1 LSDLAARLAE
11 LSPRK
16 RELLLRQ
23 LAKKQGEPAPERIP
37 RRERTTDRFPLSSS
51 QLREWILVQLEPNT
65 PAYNIPGGARVH
77 GPLDPAVF
85 DRAVREIVRRHET
98 LRTTFAETGG
108 EPVQVIAPPGDV
120 LVPRIDLGALPPAAR
135 EAEVA
140 RLTLLEQ
147 SLPFDLARG
156 PLLRVALVRLAPEE
170 HLALFTMHHIVSD
183 GWSLGIFRRELV
195 ALYDAFSRG
204 VPSPLPPLPV
214 QYADFAAWQRERL
227 QGEALDAQIA
237 WWRGELAGSPPLLPF
252 PTDRPRPPVQTHRG
266 ASLPFSLPPEAVRS
280 LRALAQEQ
288 GASLFM
294 ALLAGFAALLARGSG
309 EDDVPVGTY
318 TGNRAR
324 SELEGLIG
332 FFINTLVLRI
342 RLDDGPAFRPLL
354 VRAREVTLGAFAH
367 QDLPFEGL
375 LEAIHPERDLSH
387 TPFFQHLL
395 VLQNFPAEAVEMADV
410 RLAPLRLKNDHA
422 SFDLSLILEE
432 AGDRVAGAAQY
443 NVDLFDAA
451 TIERLSRHLTALL
464 TAAVREPDRPV
475 HELPLLSP
483 EEREQLLGDWS
494 GAAAIP
500 PVADAPVHALF
511 EMQAGRSPESVAIE
525 AGDRRITYAELD
537 TRANRLARHLRKLGV
552 GPDVLVGLAA
562 ERSPEAL
569 VGMLG
574 ILKAGGAYVPV
585 DPAYP
590 EERRAFMLADSGAPV
605 VLTRQSLEGGDWEGE
620 DPAPLGIASPPES
633 TAYVIYTSGSTGR
646 PKGVVVPHRALASYT
661 ADAAVTYGAGPGER
675 VLQFATLSFDT
686 SAEEIWPALASGA
699 TLVLRPEGML
709 DSVPRF
715 LAELDHLG
723 ITLLNLPTAY
733 WHEVAAGAEGL
744 ALPTCL
750 RRVVIGGEK
759 ALAEPLAA
767 WGRTGHPARV
777 VNTYGPTETT
787 IVATRHEPDGD
798 GEVPIGRPIAGARV
812 YVIDRT
818 LQPAPPGAAGEL
830 LIGGAGL
837 SRGYLGRPDL
847 TAAAFVP
854 DPFSGEPG
862 ARLYRSGDLVRFR
875 QGGVLDFL
883 GRVDAQVK
891 VRGFRIEPGE
901 IESALGAHPQVRA
914 AAVAVD
920 EDRLAAWVVSEGE
933 PPTVTELRRFLADRL
948 PEHMIPAVFV
958 TLEALPLT
966 PSGKVDRRALPK
978 PEGDRPR
985 LEKEYVPPASEV
997 EDALV
1002 AIWAEALGV
1011 ERVGV
1016 LDNFFELGGHS
1027 LLATQVV
1034 ARIRENLQVDLP
1046 LIALFQLPT
1055 VEQLAVAVEE
1065 AILDKLEALEDAEVQ
1080 ALMGLDPRG

>member
-1 LSDLAARLAE
+1 MTDLAARLAG
-11 LSPRK
+11 LSPKK

-37 RRERTTDRFPLSSS
+37 RRERTTDRFPLSFS
-51 QLREWILVQLEPNT
+51 QLREWILVQLEPHT
-65 PAYNIPGGARVH
+65 PAYNIPGGARVL

-85 DRAVREIVRRHET
+85 EASVREIVRRHET

-108 EPVQVIAPPGDV
+108 EPVQVIAPPGEF
-120 LVPRIDLGALPPAAR
+120 LVPRIDLSALPPDAR
-135 EAEVA
+135 EAEAA
-140 RLTLLEQ
+140 RLTAFEQ
-147 SLPFDLARG
+147 ALPFDLARG
-156 PLLRVALVRLAPEE
+156 PLLRVALVRLAPED
-170 HLALFTMHHIVSD
+170 HLALFTMHHIISD
-183 GWSLGIFRRELV
+183 GWSLGVFRRELV

-204 VPSPLPPLPV
+204 LPSPLPPLPL

-227 QGEALDAQIA
+227 QGEALDEQIA
-237 WWRGELAGSPPLLPF
+237 WWRGQLAGSPPLLPL
-252 PTDRPRPPVQTHRG
+252 PTDRPRPPVQTNRG
-266 ASLPFSLPPEAVRS
+266 ATVSFALPSEIVPA
-280 LRALAQEQ
+280 LRAAAQAQ

-294 ALLAGFAALLARGSG
+294 ALLAGFAALLARWSG

-332 FFINTLVLRI
+332 FFINTLVLRT

-354 VRAREVTLGAFAH
+354 ARVREVTLGAFAH

-375 LEAIHPERDLSH
+375 LEALHPERDLSH
-387 TPFFQHLL
+387 TPLFQHLL
-395 VLQNFPAEAVEMADV
+395 VLQNFPAEPVRMADV
-410 RLAPLRLKNDHA
+410 RLAPLALENDHA
-422 SFDLSLILEE
+422 SFDVSLYLEE
-432 AGDRVAGAAQY
+432 AGDRVTGAAQY

-451 TIERLSRHLTALL
+451 TIERLTRHLGTLL
-464 TAAVREPDRPV
+464 EAAVREPDRPV

-483 EEREQLLGDWS
+483 EEKGQLLGDWS
-494 GAAAIP
+494 GAPAAAP
-500 PVADAPVHALF
+500 AADSPVHVLF
-511 EMQAGRSPESVAIE
+511 EIQADRTPGSVAVE
-525 AGDRRITYAELD
+525 AGDRRMTYAELNN
-537 TRANRLARHLRKLGV
+537 RANRLARHLRKLGV
-552 GPDVLVGLAA
+552 GTDVLVGLAA

-574 ILKAGGAYVPV
+574 ILKAGGAYLPL
-585 DPAYP
+585 DPDYP
-590 EERRAFMLADSGAPV
+590 EDRRAFMVEDSGARL
-605 VLTRQSLEGGDWEGE
+605 VLTRQILEGGQWEE
-620 DPAPLGIASPPES
+620 ESPDPLGIRAPAES
-633 TAYVIYTSGSTGR
+633 AAYLIYTSGSTGR

-661 ADAAVTYGAGPGER
+661 ADAATVYGVGPGER
-675 VLQFATLSFDT
+675 VLQFATLAFDT
-686 SAEEIWPALASGA
+686 SAEEIWPALATGA

-715 LAELDHLG
+715 LAEVDRLG

-733 WHEVAAGAEGL
+733 WHELAAGAEGA
-744 ALPTCL
+744 ALPKL
-750 RRVVIGGEK
+750 RRIVIGGEK
-759 ALAEPLAA
+759 ALPEPLAA
-767 WGRTGHPARV
+767 WRRSGQSAQV

-787 IVATRHEPDGD
+787 IVATRHELEGGAD
-798 GEVPIGRPIAGARV
+798 GEIPIGRPISGTRV
-812 YVIDRT
+812 YVVGRAFE
-818 LQPAPPGAAGEL
+818 PAPPGAAGEL
-830 LIGGAGL
+830 LIGGSGL

-854 DPFSGEPG
+854 DPFTGEPG

-875 QGGVLDFL
+875 PGGVLEFL

-901 IESALGAHPQVRA
+901 IESILGTHPAVRA
-914 AAVAVD
+914 AAVAAD
-920 EDRLAAWVVSEGE
+920 DNRLIAWIVPEGAE
-933 PPTVTELRRFLADRL
+933 PPTTTELRRFLAERL

-958 TLEALPLT
+958 PLEAFPLT
-966 PSGKVDRRALPK
+966 PSGKLDPRALPK

-985 LEKEYVPPASEV
+985 LEKEYIPPASEV
-997 EDALV
+997 EEALA

-1016 LDNFFELGGHS
+1016 QDNFFELGGHS

-1034 ARIRENLQVDLP
+1034 ARIRERLQVDLP
-1046 LIALFQLPT
+1046 LIALFQMPT

-1065 AILDKLEALEDAEVQ
+1065 AILDKLEALPDAEVQ
-1080 ALMGLDPRG
+1080 ALL